1 MTKKITIIPSI
12 PVESNNKATTNRFK
26 RKVAAYARVSTDFD
40 EQKTSFDAQLH
51 HYENQ
56 IKNRSDWEFAGV
68 YTDEGITG
76 TNTTHREGFNKM
88 IEDAVEGKIDLII
101 TKSVSRFAR
110 NTVDSLSTIRLLKE
124 HNVEVFFE
132 KENIWT
138 FDGKGEVLLTIMSSL
153 AQEEARS
160 TSENCK
166 WGIRKRYAQGKFSL
180 PYSRFLGYDKGPD
193 GNPVINEEQAE
204 LVRRIF
210 NMFLE
215 GFSLGRIA
223 RDLTK
228 ENVPTP
234 TGKRTWWVGT
244 VRGILSNEKYKGDVL
259 LQKSYVR
266 DFLTKKQVP
275 NDGTVQ
281 QYYIQGNHEPIIP
294 EEIFNT
300 VQGMLLYRD
309 THEMKYNTKHPFSGL
324 LFCSQCGRLYG
335 PRVWHSNDR
344 FRKVVWSC
352 NGRYGKEQCRCKSID
367 ENALELLF
375 LTASKE
381 AFKTREK
388 TIQEITKKLQR
399 NFGIDTLEKELES
412 LEFER
417 NRIVSNINEMLG
429 RKLSAV
435 TNQKEYEMNYS
446 SLEEEYRNTISEI
459 DKLKI
464 RKSEAIVEKQQQ
476 KSYMEY
482 LSNTEELT
490 EFSESDL
497 RAMILKV
504 LTDGETVTFVFKDG
518 IKASLGKDEIKQQP
532 LVPYFHV
539 QEMIS

>member
-1 MTKKITIIPSI
+1 MKRKVTIIPPK
-12 PVESNNKATTNRFK
+12 PVESNSKTTTNRFR
-26 RKVAAYARVSTDFD
+26 RKVAAYARVSTDFE
-40 EQKTSFDAQLH
+40 EQKSSFDAQVH

-56 IKNRSDWEFAGV
+56 IKNRSDWDFAGV

-88 IEDAVEGKIDLII
+88 IEDALAGRIDLII

-124 HNVEVFFE
+124 HEVEVYFE

-210 NMFLE
+210 KMFLE

-223 RDLTK
+223 KDLTK
-228 ENVPTP
+228 ENIPTP
-234 TGKRTWWVGT
+234 TGKETWWVGT

-259 LQKSYVR
+259 LQKSYIR

-294 EEIFNT
+294 EDVFDT

-309 THEMKYNTKHPFSGL
+309 THEMKFNTKHPFSGL
-324 LFCSQCGRLYG
+324 VFCSQCGRLFG
-335 PRVWHSNDR
+335 PKVLHSNDR
-344 FRKVVWSC
+344 FKKVVWRC
-352 NGRYGKEQCRCKSID
+352 NGRYGKEQCQCKTID
-367 ENALELLF
+367 ENVMELLF
-375 LTASKE
+375 LEASKVV
-381 AFKTREK
+381 FRNREL
-388 TIQEITKKLQR
+388 TILKINKKLQN
-399 NFGIDTLEKELES
+399 NFEIDTLEKELED
-412 LEFER
+412 LESER
-417 NRIVSNINEMLG
+417 NRLVEEINDILSRKQLSITDVS
-429 RKLSAV
+429 
-435 TNQKEYEMNYS
+435 EYETKYS
-446 SLEEEYRNTISEI
+446 SLEKEYSRILSGI
-459 DKLKI
+459 KKLKV
-464 RKSEAIVEKQQQ
+464 RKSEAIVEKQRQ

-482 LSNTEELT
+482 LVNTKELT
-490 EFSESDL
+490 EFSESAL
-497 RAMILKV
+497 RAMVLQI

-518 IKASLGKDEIKQQP
+518 KKATIGKEDIKQHSI
-532 LVPYFHV
+532 VPYF
-539 QEMIS
+539 QLREMIS